1 MKRKIMNKLLD
12 WKNDA
17 NNKPLMVL
25 GARQVGKTYI
35 INEFC
40 KNNFKNYI
48 SVNLLDNDNIVML
61 YERKDINSDQKYNYL
76 KTLLNFDIDQEDTIL
91 FIDEIQ
97 ESEELISE
105 LKYFCEKHNNVK
117 IICAGSLLGVKLKR
131 FNSSFPVGKVK
142 MINMYP
148 MDFEEFL
155 LANNRKLLLDEIK
168 NAYEKNTSLPD
179 EIHSLCLEFYRFYL
193 ITGGMPESVSN
204 FIENDCD
211 IMKYDNTIKENII
224 SAYIKDMKNYV
235 KSEAETIKIEKIYKS
250 IPTQIANESRKF
262 QFSKIEKNSRSR
274 DYDEPLSWLEAS
286 NLVLTSYRVSR
297 PLIPLKG
304 YVDFDFYKL
313 FINDIGLL
321 NHFLEI
327 RNSDIITDNL
337 SLFKGAIVENYVA
350 TQFASNEIS
359 LYYWLSEGIAEV
371 DFLLYNEDGIIP
383 VEVKASDNTQS
394 KSLKM
399 FMENYN
405 PKYAIRISTKNFGY
419 NEVSKIKSIPLYAVF
434 LLKYEEKMKQLY
446 NKLVRDKIPNIIK
459 NNGGEPYTRIL
470 SNDEYIENLK
480 KKLIEECNEVVS
492 AKTKEDTLEEL
503 ADTFEV
509 VRSLAKALGY
519 SYENL
524 IDAVENKATKRGG
537 FNKKIFLEKVIEKD

>member
-1 MKRKIMNKLLD
+1 MVIVMKRKIMNKLLD

-383 VEVKASDNTQS
+383 VEIKASDNTQS

-405 PKYAIRISTKNFGY
+405 TKYEIRISTKNVGY

-434 LLKYEEKMKQLY
+434 LLK
-446 NKLVRDKIPNIIK
+446 
-459 NNGGEPYTRIL
+459 
-470 SNDEYIENLK
+470 
-480 KKLIEECNEVVS
+480 
-492 AKTKEDTLEEL
+492 
-503 ADTFEV
+503 
-509 VRSLAKALGY
+509 
-519 SYENL
+519 
-524 IDAVENKATKRGG
+524 
-537 FNKKIFLEKVIEKD
+537 

>member
-1 MKRKIMNKLLD
+1 MVIVMKRKIMNKLLD

-76 KTLLNFDIDQEDTIL
+76 KTLLNFDIDQEDT
-91 FIDEIQ
+91 D
-97 ESEELISE
+97 
-105 LKYFCEKHNNVK
+105 K
-117 IICAGSLLGVKLKR
+117 IIYAGSLLGVKLKR

-179 EIHSLCLEFYRFYL
+179 EIHSLCLEFYGFYL

-235 KSEAETIKIEKIYKS
+235 KRFVFFVDSIKAIH
-250 IPTQIANESRKF
+250 
-262 QFSKIEKNSRSR
+262 
-274 DYDEPLSWLEAS
+274 
-286 NLVLTSYRVSR
+286 
-297 PLIPLKG
+297 
-304 YVDFDFYKL
+304 L
-313 FINDIGLL
+313 FFI
-321 NHFLEI
+321 
-327 RNSDIITDNL
+327 
-337 SLFKGAIVENYVA
+337 
-350 TQFASNEIS
+350 
-359 LYYWLSEGIAEV
+359 
-371 DFLLYNEDGIIP
+371 
-383 VEVKASDNTQS
+383 
-394 KSLKM
+394 
-399 FMENYN
+399 
-405 PKYAIRISTKNFGY
+405 
-419 NEVSKIKSIPLYAVF
+419 
-434 LLKYEEKMKQLY
+434 
-446 NKLVRDKIPNIIK
+446 
-459 NNGGEPYTRIL
+459 
-470 SNDEYIENLK
+470 
-480 KKLIEECNEVVS
+480 
-492 AKTKEDTLEEL
+492 
-503 ADTFEV
+503 
-509 VRSLAKALGY
+509 
-519 SYENL
+519 
-524 IDAVENKATKRGG
+524 
-537 FNKKIFLEKVIEKD
+537 

>member
-350 TQFASNEIS
+350 TQLASNEIS

-434 LLKYEEKMKQLY
+434 LLK
-446 NKLVRDKIPNIIK
+446 
-459 NNGGEPYTRIL
+459 
-470 SNDEYIENLK
+470 
-480 KKLIEECNEVVS
+480 
-492 AKTKEDTLEEL
+492 
-503 ADTFEV
+503 
-509 VRSLAKALGY
+509 
-519 SYENL
+519 
-524 IDAVENKATKRGG
+524 
-537 FNKKIFLEKVIEKD
+537 

>member
-1 MKRKIMNKLLD
+1 MVIVMKRKIMNKLLD

-224 SAYIKDMKNYV
+224 
-235 KSEAETIKIEKIYKS
+235 
-250 IPTQIANESRKF
+250 F
-262 QFSKIEKNSRSR
+262 
-274 DYDEPLSWLEAS
+274 
-286 NLVLTSYRVSR
+286 
-297 PLIPLKG
+297 
-304 YVDFDFYKL
+304 
-313 FINDIGLL
+313 
-321 NHFLEI
+321 
-327 RNSDIITDNL
+327 
-337 SLFKGAIVENYVA
+337 A
-350 TQFASNEIS
+350 T
-359 LYYWLSEGIAEV
+359 YY
-371 DFLLYNEDGIIP
+371 
-383 VEVKASDNTQS
+383 
-394 KSLKM
+394 
-399 FMENYN
+399 
-405 PKYAIRISTKNFGY
+405 
-419 NEVSKIKSIPLYAVF
+419 
-434 LLKYEEKMKQLY
+434 
-446 NKLVRDKIPNIIK
+446 
-459 NNGGEPYTRIL
+459 
-470 SNDEYIENLK
+470 
-480 KKLIEECNEVVS
+480 
-492 AKTKEDTLEEL
+492 
-503 ADTFEV
+503 
-509 VRSLAKALGY
+509 
-519 SYENL
+519 
-524 IDAVENKATKRGG
+524 
-537 FNKKIFLEKVIEKD
+537 

>member
-337 SLFKGAIVENYVA
+337 SLF
-350 TQFASNEIS
+350 
-359 LYYWLSEGIAEV
+359 
-371 DFLLYNEDGIIP
+371 
-383 VEVKASDNTQS
+383 
-394 KSLKM
+394 
-399 FMENYN
+399 
-405 PKYAIRISTKNFGY
+405 
-419 NEVSKIKSIPLYAVF
+419 
-434 LLKYEEKMKQLY
+434 
-446 NKLVRDKIPNIIK
+446 
-459 NNGGEPYTRIL
+459 
-470 SNDEYIENLK
+470 
-480 KKLIEECNEVVS
+480 
-492 AKTKEDTLEEL
+492 
-503 ADTFEV
+503 
-509 VRSLAKALGY
+509 
-519 SYENL
+519 
-524 IDAVENKATKRGG
+524 
-537 FNKKIFLEKVIEKD
+537 

>member
-235 KSEAETIKIEKIYKS
+235 KSEAETIK
-250 IPTQIANESRKF
+250 
-262 QFSKIEKNSRSR
+262 
-274 DYDEPLSWLEAS
+274 
-286 NLVLTSYRVSR
+286 
-297 PLIPLKG
+297 
-304 YVDFDFYKL
+304 
-313 FINDIGLL
+313 
-321 NHFLEI
+321 
-327 RNSDIITDNL
+327 
-337 SLFKGAIVENYVA
+337 
-350 TQFASNEIS
+350 
-359 LYYWLSEGIAEV
+359 
-371 DFLLYNEDGIIP
+371 
-383 VEVKASDNTQS
+383 
-394 KSLKM
+394 
-399 FMENYN
+399 
-405 PKYAIRISTKNFGY
+405 
-419 NEVSKIKSIPLYAVF
+419 
-434 LLKYEEKMKQLY
+434 
-446 NKLVRDKIPNIIK
+446 NI
-459 NNGGEPYTRIL
+459 
-470 SNDEYIENLK
+470 
-480 KKLIEECNEVVS
+480 
-492 AKTKEDTLEEL
+492 
-503 ADTFEV
+503 
-509 VRSLAKALGY
+509 
-519 SYENL
+519 
-524 IDAVENKATKRGG
+524 
-537 FNKKIFLEKVIEKD
+537 

>member
-1 MKRKIMNKLLD
+1 MVIVMKRKIMNKLLD

-179 EIHSLCLEFYRFYL
+179 EIQSLCLEFYRFYL

-211 IMKYDNTIKENII
+211 IMKYDNI
-224 SAYIKDMKNYV
+224 
-235 KSEAETIKIEKIYKS
+235 
-250 IPTQIANESRKF
+250 
-262 QFSKIEKNSRSR
+262 
-274 DYDEPLSWLEAS
+274 
-286 NLVLTSYRVSR
+286 
-297 PLIPLKG
+297 
-304 YVDFDFYKL
+304 
-313 FINDIGLL
+313 
-321 NHFLEI
+321 
-327 RNSDIITDNL
+327 
-337 SLFKGAIVENYVA
+337 
-350 TQFASNEIS
+350 
-359 LYYWLSEGIAEV
+359 
-371 DFLLYNEDGIIP
+371 
-383 VEVKASDNTQS
+383 
-394 KSLKM
+394 
-399 FMENYN
+399 
-405 PKYAIRISTKNFGY
+405 
-419 NEVSKIKSIPLYAVF
+419 
-434 LLKYEEKMKQLY
+434 
-446 NKLVRDKIPNIIK
+446 
-459 NNGGEPYTRIL
+459 
-470 SNDEYIENLK
+470 
-480 KKLIEECNEVVS
+480 
-492 AKTKEDTLEEL
+492 
-503 ADTFEV
+503 
-509 VRSLAKALGY
+509 
-519 SYENL
+519 
-524 IDAVENKATKRGG
+524 
-537 FNKKIFLEKVIEKD
+537 